1 MTFWKRQSMTVYERG
16 TIVLVNFNPQ
26 KKADEVGKIRPAI
39 IISDTMLNDVLDLVS
54 VVAMTTN
61 LIDDAQPLRI
71 RIPSRDSL
79 KSDSDAMIEQLRCVS
94 KVRIGECIG
103 RLSDEEM
110 QKVEYGIQVMLG
122 LSH

>member
-1 MTFWKRQSMTVYERG
+1 MTVYERG

-71 RIPSRDSL
+71 RISSRDSL

-122 LSH
+122 FSH